1 MRQLEDDGQ
10 ENVQKIE
17 TNRKSCQRNAKEIEN
32 LKKKMNSGDFKPAE
46 GSGEDEEEDV
56 EPVDTGAITKLQ

>member
-46 GSGEDEEEDV
+46 GSGEDEDEEV
-56 EPVDTGAITKLQ
+56 E